1 MPRLIILL
9 VALCLSVAA
18 SAKEYEAAY
27 TLTFKPGRDRAEASL
42 QLGSNARVVRQ
53 IDFAMPDPRYAV
65 VRADGEI
72 RRKGERVI
80 WTPKGERP
88 RLVWTVR
95 IENARESG
103 GYDNYVAKDWVIFR
117 GDDTFPSARVKAVR
131 GARSKTTLEMIL
143 PKGWNAETPWTR
155 QRGFVFAVDN
165 PERSF
170 DRPTGWMIA
179 GDIGTRREFID
190 DLELSI
196 AAPKDANI
204 HRMDLLV
211 LLSYVLPEM
220 RRAFDG
226 LPPKLLIVQGPDPMW
241 RGGLSGPQ
249 SLYLHAD
256 RPMISENSTSPVLH
270 ELVHTITRVRGKPKG
285 DFIAEGL
292 AEFYGIELLHRSGGI
307 SEARFERTRDWLKDW
322 GKDVRTLLVPSSKAE
337 TTARAV
343 VLFMDLDREIRE
355 RTSGKR
361 SLDDVT
367 QRLIQRRK
375 VDLAD
380 LRQATQTVLGAPAK
394 TLDSPLLR

>member
-1 MPRLIILL
+1 MHRLLAVLLLL
-9 VALCLSVAA
+9 VAWPALAEVYQADYRLR
-18 SAKEYEAAY
+18 
-27 TLTFKPGRDRAEASL
+27 FKAGAEIAEGSL
-42 QLGSNARVVRQ
+42 QLGRNADQVRR
-53 IDFAMPDPRYAV
+53 IDFAMPDPRYAL
-65 VRADGEI
+65 VRADGEV
-72 RRKGERVI
+72 RRQGDRVI
-80 WTPKGERP
+80 WEPAGKNPAFR
-88 RLVWTVR
+88 WTVR
-95 IENARESG
+95 IDHERKNG
-103 GYDNYVAKDWVIFR
+103 GYDNHAAADWVIFR
-117 GDDTFPSARVKAVR
+117 GDDAFPAARVRAVK
-131 GARSKTTLEMIL
+131 GARSATTLSIET
-143 PKGWNAETPWTR
+143 PKGWNVDTPWKR
-155 QRGFVFAVDN
+155 RKDGVFLIDN
-165 PERSF
+165 PERAF

-179 GDIGTRREFID
+179 GEVGTRREHID
-190 DLELSI
+190 GLELSV
-196 AAPKDANI
+196 AGPKGANLR
-204 HRMDLLV
+204 RMDMLI
-211 LLSYVLPEM
+211 LLSYAVPEM
-220 RRAFDG
+220 RRAFG
-226 LPPKLLIVQGPDPMW
+226 ELPPKLLIVQGPDPMW

-256 RPMISENSTSPVLH
+256 RPMVSENATSPVLH
-270 ELVHTITRVRGKPKG
+270 ELVHTITRIRGKPKG

-292 AEFYGIELLHRSGGI
+292 AEFYGIEILRRSGGI